1 MAGIKGQR
9 IGGRQKGTPNK
20 ATAEIRDLA
29 RKHTPEALKEL
40 ARLSTQA
47 ESEQARVSAIK
58 ELFDRAYGKATQVLA
73 NESDQDFRITIVT
86 GVPRADD

>member
-9 IGGRQKGTPNK
+9 IGGRQPGTPNK

-29 RKHTPEALKEL
+29 RKYTPEALIEL
-40 ARLSTQA
+40 ARLTTQA

-58 ELFDRAYGKATQVLA
+58 ELFDRAYGKSAQILA
-73 NESDQDFRITIVT
+73 NEDNQDFRIQIVT
-86 GVPRADD
+86 GVPRADG